1 MTISIKAYA
10 AAMGISQ
17 AAAYDRMKKPKY
29 SRFLVVDDHGR
40 KCVNTAIFDL
50 EPAVNLDSSI
60 SSIQLENSSAD
71 SSVSSDN
78 SSNSSEQLENSSTD
92 SSAQLENLNADSSDS
107 STDSSNHSSISSA
120 EAAIL
125 QLKLEYAQREN
136 ERLEQQL
143 DYTRQ
148 QVNDMRA
155 QLAAKDIQIADLN
168 ARLQEAHVLTLN
180 AQKRPRGLLTGIVER
195 FKGRKTKAAEGA
207 ENAAE
212 NDNQ

>member
-1 MTISIKAYA
+1 MTITIKAYA

-29 SRFLVVDDHGR
+29 SPFLVVDEHGR
-40 KCVNTAIFDL
+40 KSVNTAIFDL

-60 SSIQLENSSAD
+60 SSTDSSNSSDNSSISSNQLENSSIYSSDSRNQLENLNTD
-71 SSVSSDN
+71 SS
-78 SSNSSEQLENSSTD
+78 NSSTD
-92 SSAQLENLNADSSDS
+92 SSSD
-107 STDSSNHSSISSA
+107 SSISSA

-125 QLKLEYAQREN
+125 RVKLEYSQRET

-143 DYTRQ
+143 EDTRQ

-155 QLAAKDIQIADLN
+155 QLAAKDKQIADLN

-180 AQKRPRGLLTGIVER
+180 AQKRPHGLLTGIVER
-195 FKGRKTKAAEGA
+195 FKGRKNKAAEGA
-207 ENAAE
+207 EDATG
-212 NDNQ
+212 NDNH